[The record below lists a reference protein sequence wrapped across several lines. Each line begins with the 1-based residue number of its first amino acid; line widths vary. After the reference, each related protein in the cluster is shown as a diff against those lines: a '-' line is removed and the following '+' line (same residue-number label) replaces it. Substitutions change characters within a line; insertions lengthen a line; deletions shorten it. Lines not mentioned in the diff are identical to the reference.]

1 MRTTRLLAWAALVGA
16 QWTYPVPQAPTSPP
30 ELSNATT
37 TGMTVT
43 WEPTIESESYAVD
56 AYRVEVLSLQERH
69 KGWQVLD
76 DAVEEARTRNE
87 VQFINVR
94 VDRGSRVSGG
104 GFWLYLAYDGIHP
117 IDTDHKQAVTP
128 EIPWDASAAQM
139 KSALEALDTVNVVQ
153 VRRCDAAFLPNKPGA
168 EAWVGRCPFG
178 HLGGYTWVVEFERPR
193 TEKDHNWFLG
203 TDRKVAE
210 DGWNE
215 RLQKDVKSA
224 QEAGRMPLLSV
235 WKETISLRDGYKWS
249 GPGAGIEVWRASNY
263 QPCGSTLHELNLGH
277 DFDAPMPPPSLCTY
291 RAENL
296 KRPGGLYAF
305 RISAHNAAGWSAPS
319 QPSSY
324 RRLDAVEPPPRPIAP
339 VWAVPSDA
347 RFRQGSATL
356 YASRPDQTESEFAAP
371 AAAFDVQY
379 KYEGDDTWLDGG
391 RVTADESGWA
401 ARTIDDL
408 DVERKVVAR
417 VRARNAAGLSA
428 WSGASPPG
436 HVTRDARPPP
446 PSKPALELDG
456 DEMQVR
462 WLPAVPRQ
470 RPLMTSTGSR
480 RRRSGGDREITRDIR
495 AGNGNDER
503 AALLPRNAGL
513 ARPRLFHAGPVG
525 ACGQRDKHRGDAA
538 ERRGPD
544 GDVSGGWH
552 VSVATTGQGVLRH
565 GHDHHGFAQRE
576 PGGRRRAGAGRARC
590 CVARQRVRAVTIPG
604 QVARPLQGPRCHRW

>member
-1 MRTTRLLAWAALVGA
+1 MRLLAWAALVGA

-153 VRRCDAAFLPNKPGA
+153 VRRCDASFLPNKDNTGTGA

-193 TEKDHNWFLG
+193 
-203 TDRKVAE
+203 AE
-210 DGWNE
+210 MDEAWSWAYPREVELARDGWNE

-263 QPCGSTLHELNLGH
+263 QPCGSTLGNSNY
-277 DFDAPMPPPSLCTY
+277 P
-291 RAENL
+291 
-296 KRPGGLYAF
+296 
-305 RISAHNAAGWSAPS
+305 
-319 QPSSY
+319 
-324 RRLDAVEPPPRPIAP
+324 
-339 VWAVPSDA
+339 
-347 RFRQGSATL
+347 
-356 YASRPDQTESEFAAP
+356 
-371 AAAFDVQY
+371 
-379 KYEGDDTWLDGG
+379 
-391 RVTADESGWA
+391 
-401 ARTIDDL
+401 
-408 DVERKVVAR
+408 RKVECR
-417 VRARNAAGLSA
+417 TSA
-428 WSGASPPG
+428 IE
-436 HVTRDARPPP
+436 V
-446 PSKPALELDG
+446 
-456 DEMQVR
+456 
-462 WLPAVPRQ
+462 
-470 RPLMTSTGSR
+470 
-480 RRRSGGDREITRDIR
+480 
-495 AGNGNDER
+495 
-503 AALLPRNAGL
+503 
-513 ARPRLFHAGPVG
+513 
-525 ACGQRDKHRGDAA
+525 
-538 ERRGPD
+538 
-544 GDVSGGWH
+544 
-552 VSVATTGQGVLRH
+552 
-565 GHDHHGFAQRE
+565 
-576 PGGRRRAGAGRARC
+576 
-590 CVARQRVRAVTIPG
+590 
-604 QVARPLQGPRCHRW
+604 